1 MVAGGSG
8 GFGVIK
14 VDKLK
19 KVGLQSLLFGIHRC
33 APVKLQHWSAN
44 VVIITADTLTKILVY
59 TDAVKELV
67 LCSSV
72 YWPN

>member
-44 VVIITADTLTKILVY
+44 VVIITADTLTKNFGIHR
-59 TDAVKELV
+59 
-67 LCSSV
+67 CCRRIS
-72 YWPN
+72 PMQ

>member
-33 APVKLQHWSAN
+33 APVKLQH
-44 VVIITADTLTKILVY
+44 
-59 TDAVKELV
+59 
-67 LCSSV
+67 
-72 YWPN
+72 